1 MLEICNAVG
10 NEDSRFSGKETLGTD
25 DVVLT
30 RSGVRRCYGRS
41 GEGWHTKNVAGDM
54 RINRGQDSAGEKHFI
69 IANSQIGS
77 GIHCTRQCDS
87 STLSTTRLELQVRNM
102 GSSMRKETY
111 SDSCTITTSSD
122 LRKPSVVSVNRDIIS

>member
-25 DVVLT
+25 DVV
-30 RSGVRRCYGRS
+30 
-41 GEGWHTKNVAGDM
+41 KNVAGDM

>member
-25 DVVLT
+25 DVV
-30 RSGVRRCYGRS
+30 
-41 GEGWHTKNVAGDM
+41 KNVAGDM

-87 STLSTTRLELQVRNM
+87 STLSTTR
-102 GSSMRKETY
+102 

-122 LRKPSVVSVNRDIIS
+122 LRKPSVVSVNRDIISWKSTG